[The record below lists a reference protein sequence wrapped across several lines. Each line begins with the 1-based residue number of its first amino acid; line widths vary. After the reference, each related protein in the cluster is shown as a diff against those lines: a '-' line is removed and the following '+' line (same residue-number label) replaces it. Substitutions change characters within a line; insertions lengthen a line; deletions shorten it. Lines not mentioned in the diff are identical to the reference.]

1 MSVVWETRCDDGL
14 VLSRRVRQRRP
25 PPPYLSHINVETATA
40 SASGVTGKGLRSS
53 CQGSCDEGT
62 LCQLDLPVLEQQD
75 NNKRHV

>member
-1 MSVVWETRCDDGL
+1 M
-14 VLSRRVRQRRP
+14 RQRRP

-75 NNKRHV
+75 NNKKARLNGSYVVGSIIPTPCRV